1 MRRFGYAFSPE
12 FESQRCF
19 FCRHARGTKVTV
31 LGMASLVRRP
41 FSELSPLI
49 TIVAAILA
57 TIGAAFLFL
66 AYAHK
71 ILGRIGPRGI
81 DAATRIVGFSS
92 PRWAWG

>member
-1 MRRFGYAFSPE
+1 
-12 FESQRCF
+12 
-19 FCRHARGTKVTV
+19 
-31 LGMASLVRRP
+31 MASLVRRP